1 MISGSKFTLLIDVN
15 LAGKDKLKE
24 LKTTVSDVAKELGK
38 DKVSA
43 PGSAP
48 HQGVGGAAQTA
59 TQLLGGLRGGISG
72 IGSALGGIAPQVAAA
87 ALLVDQVKQ
96 SFQQMSEFGMQM
108 QSYGMK
114 GISMFVDLAKA
125 AAMAGG
131 EMEEALLRIKMF
143 GKFSQEQAFD
153 IVKGVQ
159 DIVKYTPFEK
169 QQILEL
175 TTTLVQ
181 SGISLDAWRD
191 KGGKTIDLAEAMAA
205 GFSQVDDATLSLAG
219 NMKTTAASAILDMAA
234 ATGNVGWKMVTFT
247 RGMQRLLATGSATL
261 LRDQL
266 PMEIYD
272 RLSSAGKSGAKAII
286 EEIINI
292 NKDKAWFGFSAAASS
307 TFGGILSNYKE
318 LPSRILDAI
327 AAIDDPDGPY
337 NKLKRGLIDTFK
349 EIDAYLGDE
358 QFLAAVKDALAP
370 VVDLLTKTMILGG
383 KAIGAVA
390 NFIKNHPGLAK
401 LGAVLTLAG
410 SALMAVVG
418 TVVAA
423 AGAFGAFAISV
434 TIGLAVINL
443 VAFAVA
449 PLALSLLPFLA
460 LGLVGVG
467 TGALVVAASWQP
479 LVKIFDKARTL
490 ISAVSEA
497 FQNWGATGTSVSL
510 ETAEELE
517 KAGLMETFKEIVGWI
532 KWAEL
537 AWDGFK
543 QRLSEGWKT
552 TGPKLSAAWDKISL
566 AFSRVF
572 EAGKRVAETMGL
584 IPKSTEQNVGEAQG
598 SLDTFADII
607 LGVADVAAWV
617 MNLVAQ
623 VIDAVIPHVGD
634 IVVMIMGVYTAFV
647 TLKNIG
653 DVALSSLRLG
663 LNLTLIPLRAIW
675 HAVVGLGRALVALTK
690 GDFAGMGKALKEVYF
705 SKANMLDQLKD
716 AFVKFGVDTRHD
728 IEDVNKAFVT
738 ERNVIAAGYEV
749 SRQFGYRK
757 GEEPGA
763 GPSSFR
769 EALDVQVEAANAVN
783 KLLAGA
789 PQPTGFGLPG
799 LGIMEDSM
807 AGGRGASSAGRPGAE
822 PKTVNLNNKIVLEL
836 DSKVVFES
844 FQKHLVDWA
853 NAHGMPMTE

>member
-24 LKTTVSDVAKELGK
+24 LKTTVSDVAKELGT

-114 GISMFVDLAKA
+114 GISMFAGLAKA
-125 AAMAGG
+125 VAMAGG
-131 EMEEALLRIKMF
+131 EMEGALLRIKMF

-153 IVKGVQ
+153 VVRGVQ
-159 DIVKYTPFEK
+159 DIVKYTPFEE

-175 TTTLVQ
+175 TTALVQ
-181 SGISLDAWRD
+181 SGVSLDAWRD

-205 GFSQVDDATLSLAG
+205 GFSQVDDTTLSLAG

-234 ATGNVGWKMVTFT
+234 ATGNVGWKMETFT
-247 RGMQRLLATGSATL
+247 RGMQRLLASGSAML

-272 RLSSAGKSGAKAII
+272 RLSSAGKNGAEAII

-307 TFGGILSNYKE
+307 TFEGILSNYKE
-318 LPSRILDAI
+318 LPSRILKAI

-349 EIDAYLGDE
+349 EIDAYIGDE
-358 QFLAAVKDALAP
+358 QFMAAVKDALAP

-390 NFIKNHPGLAK
+390 NFIKNHPGLVK
-401 LGAVLTLAG
+401 FGAVLTLAG

-423 AGAFGAFAISV
+423 AGAFGAFVISV
-434 TIGLAVINL
+434 TIGLAVIEL

-467 TGALVVAASWQP
+467 AGALVVAASWQP
-479 LVKIFDKARTL
+479 LVEIFGKAHTL

-572 EAGKRVAETMGL
+572 EAGKRVAEAMGL

-617 MNLVAQ
+617 MNQVAQ

-634 IVVMIMGVYTAFV
+634 IVVMIMGVYKAFV

-663 LNLTLIPLRAIW
+663 LNLILIPLRAIW
-675 HAVVGLGRALVALTK
+675 HAAVGLGRALAALTK
-690 GDFAGMGKALKEVYF
+690 GDFVGMGKALF
-705 SKANMLDQLKD
+705 SIEEANANMLDRLKY
-716 AFVKFGVDTRHD
+716 AFVNFKMDTRQD
-728 IEDVNKAFVT
+728 IEDVNKAWDT
-738 ERNVIAAGYEV
+738 ERNVVAAGYEV
-749 SRQFGYRK
+749 RRQFGYRK